1 MVTKSKKRGVFEL
14 REPFGMLT
22 GMAVGEKHNCIH
34 MHKDNLEISK
44 RSVNFQGKYPGYD
57 LILKFRKMISLG

>member
-1 MVTKSKKRGVFEL
+1 M

-22 GMAVGEKHNCIH
+22 GMAVGEIHNCIH

-57 LILKFRKMISLG
+57 LMLKFCKMLSLG